1 MNAADIVREI
11 VFQIV
16 LLTAVSPFVVM
27 GLRGSAQRN
36 RWKLIGLS
44 VFVIFLSHFATIA
57 RPLFGIR
64 QPDHWNWNWIGK
76 LSCIVTTMLL
86 FCLLTPELRQKTGI
100 LNLPKRDSALP
111 VIGFIALCTIAGLLV
126 GFAPDFPL
134 PFDRETL
141 AFQMLMPSLAEEPIF
156 FGILPALLSSAMGNP
171 WKIAGARLGS
181 WWLAI
186 CVYFGSAH
194 ALDLSSQYKFQ
205 FDGPEFVAI
214 TLFTLPHGWIA
225 ARCGSVWP
233 CVIGHSLNNSTAV
246 AIGLFLK

>member
-16 LLTAVSPFVVM
+16 LLTAVSPFVVW

-76 LSCIVTTMLL
+76 LSCIVMTTLL

-126 GFAPDFPL
+126 GFAPDLPF
-134 PFDRETL
+134 PFDRETPSICHRNMNFSSMDQSLWRSCSSRCRMAGSLPDAVLCGL
-141 AFQMLMPSLAEEPIF
+141 ASL
-156 FGILPALLSSAMGNP
+156 
-171 WKIAGARLGS
+171 
-181 WWLAI
+181 
-186 CVYFGSAH
+186 V
-194 ALDLSSQYKFQ
+194 
-205 FDGPEFVAI
+205 
-214 TLFTLPHGWIA
+214 
-225 ARCGSVWP
+225 
-233 CVIGHSLNNSTAV
+233 TA
-246 AIGLFLK
+246 